1 MSRIRTIKPEF
12 FTSEDITSLTP
23 LARVFY
29 IALWCEADREGRLDW
44 KLGTLKM
51 RYLPGDDCDVAALA
65 DELTDAGLIVLY
77 EVGGKRYAEIPTFKT
92 HQVINNRE
100 SESTRPARVVTR
112 ESGVKAEGKEGKE
125 GKGKEDGESKRTPN
139 GSRLPPDWEPSQDE
153 IDWAKRERP
162 DVNVP
167 SQSDRFRD
175 YWTAKTGKEAT
186 KLDWSATWRNWIRN
200 AHAENGRSSAPAN
213 PPAPAKVRPRL

>member
-51 RYLPGDDCDVAALA
+51 RYLPGDDCDVSALA

-77 EVGGKRYAEIPTFKT
+77 EVDGKRYAEIPTFKT

-100 SESTRPARVVTR
+100 SESTRPARVTHA
-112 ESGVKAEGKEGKE
+112 SSPVKAEGKEGRE
-125 GKGKEDGESKRTPN
+125 GKGREDEGNKRSPT
-139 GSRLPPDWEPSQDE
+139 GSRLPPDWKPSEDE
-153 IDWAKRERP
+153 SSWARKERP
-162 DVNVP
+162 DLDIAK
-167 SQSDRFRD
+167 QADRFRD
-175 YWTAKTGKEAT
+175 YWIAKTGKEAT
-186 KLDWSATWRNWIRN
+186 KLDWTATWRNWIRN
-200 AHAENGRSSAPAN
+200 AHAEKTNGQPAT
-213 PPAPAKVRPRL
+213 PARVRPLL